1 MTDLSNWIGREL
13 ITSET
18 LDTMQLT
25 KMAAT
30 MDRPQ
35 AFESGDKLP
44 AGWHWLFFNQLETQ
58 SKLGPDGHPLRGNF
72 LPPVELPR
80 RMWAG
85 SRLHWHAPFIAG
97 RTVTRTARV
106 LDVTEKTGK
115 SGAMIFVKVGYTY
128 VEASGGDSGKLLL
141 EEEHDI
147 VYRDDP
153 LRDDNTAP
161 LAVTAPAAPAF
172 EREGAHLRK
181 VTPDPVFLFRYS
193 ALSFNGHRIHYDY
206 DYVRNVE
213 GYPGLI
219 VHGPLI
225 ATLALDFVEFDLAPG
240 RNIERFSFR
249 MKKPTFDYAPF
260 HLHANANADGKSFAT
275 WTSDNSGQVALDG
288 EVTLT

>member
-1 MTDLSNWIGREL
+1 MTDLSSWIGREL
-13 ITSET
+13 VTSET
-18 LDTMQLT
+18 LDTMQLA

-30 MDRPQ
+30 MDR
-35 AFESGDKLP
+35 ALSFKDGDKLP
-44 AGWHWLFFNQLETQ
+44 AGWHWLFFNQLEVQ
-58 SKLGPDGHPLRGNF
+58 SKLGPDGHPKRGNF

-85 SRLHWHAPFIAG
+85 SRLHWKAPFIAG

-128 VEASGGDSGKLLL
+128 QDGTSVLL

-147 VYRDDP
+147 VYRDEPPRDP
-153 LRDDNTAP
+153 NS
-161 LAVTAPAAPAF
+161 APAAAKAPDTLVF
-172 EREGAHLRK
+172 ERKGAHLRK
-181 VTPDPVFLFRYS
+181 VAPDPVLLFRYS
-193 ALSFNGHRIHYDY
+193 ALTFNGHRIHYDC

-225 ATLALDFVEFDLAPG
+225 ATFALDFVEFDLAPG
-240 RNIERFSFR
+240 RGIEKFSFR

-260 HLHANANADGKSFAT
+260 HLHADAGAGGNYAV

-288 EVTLT
+288 EMVLA

>member
-1 MTDLSNWIGREL
+1 MTDFSNWIGREL

-18 LDTMQLT
+18 LDAMQLT

-30 MDRPQ
+30 MDR
-35 AFESGDKLP
+35 ALSFSKGEKLP

-58 SKLGPDGHPLRGNF
+58 SNIGPDGHPKRGNF

-97 RTVTRTARV
+97 HTVTRTARI

-128 VEASGGDSGKLLL
+128 KDGVSVLL

-153 LRDDNTAP
+153 PRDANATPVVAKVP
-161 LAVTAPAAPAF
+161 EKIVF

-181 VTPDPVFLFRYS
+181 VTPDPVLLFRYS
-193 ALSFNGHRIHYDY
+193 AVTFNGHRIHYDA

-225 ATLALDFVEFDLAPG
+225 ATFALDFIEFDLAPG
-240 RNIERFSFR
+240 RSIEKFSFR

-260 HLHANANADGKSFAT
+260 HLHAGASADGKGYAA
-275 WTSDNSGQVALDG
+275 WTSDNNGQVALDG
-288 EVTLT
+288 EIVLA